1 MISFPTISTEGT
13 EKYPAVFSIVRW
25 LKITCDVDVP
35 ISIPTLN
42 IFECSS
48 ILTSVHRNFPRKEQ
62 KTQSRNKFLL

>member
-1 MISFPTISTEGT
+1 MIYFPTISTEGT
-13 EKYPAVFSIVRW
+13 ENNPAVFSIVRW

-42 IFECSS
+42 IFECSR